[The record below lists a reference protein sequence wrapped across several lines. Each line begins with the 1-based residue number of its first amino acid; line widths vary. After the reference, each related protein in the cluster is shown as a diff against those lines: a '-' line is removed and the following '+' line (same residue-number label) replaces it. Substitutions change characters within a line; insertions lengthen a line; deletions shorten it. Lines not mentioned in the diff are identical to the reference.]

1 MSHTRAA
8 QTVCLHFPT
17 GTGPR
22 GGEDGSG
29 RGASNGEFPWASL
42 SEEQPQ
48 KGRAQGEGAMKGRRN
63 KQQTHGRERGRRRN
77 GIQNSKEKMETREGN
92 KVETEETH
100 NTLPFET
107 VQAGGWQ
114 GMGTRHRQ
122 KTGGSQSALSPAT
135 AGQGAGGGGG
145 CTVRT
150 VSGPVCERT
159 LGNKATPEG
168 HRREGQNRREGD
180 GFLRVQGSVLSNLT
194 EPRSHGPG
202 PRVTDDLPSRAAVP

>member
-1 MSHTRAA
+1 
-8 QTVCLHFPT
+8 
-17 GTGPR
+17 
-22 GGEDGSG
+22 
-29 RGASNGEFPWASL
+29 
-42 SEEQPQ
+42 
-48 KGRAQGEGAMKGRRN
+48 MKEYTA
-63 KQQTHGRERGRRRN
+63 QTHGRERGRRRN

-114 GMGTRHRQ
+114 GMGTRHRE
-122 KTGGSQSALSPAT
+122 KTGGSQSALSPT

-145 CTVRT
+145 CTVLT

-159 LGNKATPEG
+159 LGNEATPEG
-168 HRREGQNRREGD
+168 HRRGGQGRREGD

-194 EPRSHGPG
+194 EPHSHGPG
-202 PRVTDDLPSRAAVP
+202 PRVTDDLPSPGGCSLTFPPAASFPSTAVGSGFVSSRARQQTALGS

>member
-1 MSHTRAA
+1 M
-8 QTVCLHFPT
+8 VV
-17 GTGPR
+17 R
-22 GGEDGSG
+22 GGDGEM
-29 RGASNGEFPWASL
+29 EFKIVKKKW
-42 SEEQPQ
+42 
-48 KGRAQGEGAMKGRRN
+48 K
-63 KQQTHGRERGRRRN
+63 RE
-77 GIQNSKEKMETREGN
+77 KETRWRLR
-92 KVETEETH
+92 KRTI
-100 NTLPFET
+100 LPFET

-168 HRREGQNRREGD
+168 HRRGGQNRREGD